1 MENKQINFF
10 KAKDINSVLKPFKK
24 GTVVNID
31 NLEVREKQKE
41 LKLGLYGWYAICP
54 SKELKKNKI
63 HYFSLFDEPLLLF
76 RDKNNN
82 VRCIKNICPHR
93 GSSFYGGT
101 ISNGEL
107 TCPYHG
113 ARFSSKGNCQN
124 IDRITCSHIV
134 DNNYYNYEYLF
145 KKGFRGKSF

>member
-10 KAKDINSVLKPFKK
+10 KAKDINTVLKPFKK
-24 GTVVNID
+24 GTVINIE
-31 NLEVREKQKE
+31 NLEVRERQKD
-41 LKLGLYGWYAICP
+41 LKLGLHGWYAIYP
-54 SKELKKNKI
+54 SNELKKNSI
-63 HYFSLFDEPLLLF
+63 HYFSLFDVPLLLF
-76 RDKNNN
+76 RDKKNE

-93 GSSFYGGT
+93 GASFYGGS

-113 ARFSSKGNCQN
+113 ARFSSEGNCQN

-134 DNNYYNYEYLF
+134 DNL
-145 KKGFRGKSF
+145 SLIHI